1 MKQKPFKIKYKPF
14 EECVE
19 NVAVTHSPRYM
30 LDMDASKQDTLF
42 TKLEKT
48 YEEIRQMKNPFD
60 AFKDFIVEQRKA
72 NLKQRKVDDDF
83 WWYSPNSNQINSIE
97 LEDQKFANKMVGLEM
112 QFWNQ
117 LTRDEQHFL
126 RAYLLIIFP
135 NIFCFMENLNCVN
148 KRNSKKKRVK
158 FIGLKRKNSECQT
171 IITYNDIIEN
181 NNNRKYLSNL
191 EYILSFYQRKKTVN
205 NIIKGKENDKIK
217 KIFKRNTK
225 HSQIKI
231 QKNKEKN

>member
-1 MKQKPFKIKYKPF
+1 
-14 EECVE
+14 
-19 NVAVTHSPRYM
+19 
-30 LDMDASKQDTLF
+30 
-42 TKLEKT
+42 
-48 YEEIRQMKNPFD
+48 
-60 AFKDFIVEQRKA
+60 
-72 NLKQRKVDDDF
+72 
-83 WWYSPNSNQINSIE
+83 
-97 LEDQKFANKMVGLEM
+97 
-112 QFWNQ
+112 
-117 LTRDEQHFL
+117 
-126 RAYLLIIFP
+126 
-135 NIFCFMENLNCVN
+135 MENLNCVN

-158 FIGLKRKNSECQT
+158 FLGLKRKNSECQT

-181 NNNRKYLSNL
+181 NYNRKYLSNL

>member
-1 MKQKPFKIKYKPF
+1 
-14 EECVE
+14 
-19 NVAVTHSPRYM
+19 
-30 LDMDASKQDTLF
+30 
-42 TKLEKT
+42 
-48 YEEIRQMKNPFD
+48 
-60 AFKDFIVEQRKA
+60 
-72 NLKQRKVDDDF
+72 
-83 WWYSPNSNQINSIE
+83 
-97 LEDQKFANKMVGLEM
+97 
-112 QFWNQ
+112 
-117 LTRDEQHFL
+117 
-126 RAYLLIIFP
+126 
-135 NIFCFMENLNCVN
+135 MENLNCVN

-158 FIGLKRKNSECQT
+158 FLGLKRKNSECQT

-217 KIFKRNTK
+217 KIFQRNSK

>member
-1 MKQKPFKIKYKPF
+1 
-14 EECVE
+14 
-19 NVAVTHSPRYM
+19 
-30 LDMDASKQDTLF
+30 MD
-42 TKLEKT
+42 
-48 YEEIRQMKNPFD
+48 
-60 AFKDFIVEQRKA
+60 
-72 NLKQRKVDDDF
+72 
-83 WWYSPNSNQINSIE
+83 
-97 LEDQKFANKMVGLEM
+97 
-112 QFWNQ
+112 
-117 LTRDEQHFL
+117 
-126 RAYLLIIFP
+126 
-135 NIFCFMENLNCVN
+135 NLNCVN